1 MGGAF
6 IGKMALNHGGAYQV
20 SAVKGQKLKEKIMN
34 KKELC
39 KHIERQLGQKINS
52 LHPNINMHIP
62 HNVLYTS
69 PKRLTRRICF

>member
-1 MGGAF
+1 MYFLKYAPERSIKNEANSGAC

-39 KHIERQLGQKINS
+39 KHIER
-52 LHPNINMHIP
+52 
-62 HNVLYTS
+62 
-69 PKRLTRRICF
+69 